1 LVKKKTSDFGIEV
14 KRGLISE
21 EASGIS
27 ISRQCQLLDIP
38 RSTYYYESYLDDA
51 FNISIMHL
59 IDEVYTE
66 NCFYGARRMS
76 IELKKKGYAVGRD
89 LASTLMKRMGIE
101 AVYPKPKLSAA
112 CPEHKIYPYLL
123 RGLKIIRKNQVWS
136 TDITYIRM
144 QNGFLY
150 LVAIIDWFSRY
161 VIAWKLSNSLD
172 GLFCRE
178 TLQEALKRGKP
189 DIFNTDQGAQF
200 TCNDFVEILLANEI
214 SVSMDGRGR
223 AIDNVFI
230 ERLWRSLKQ
239 ENIYIMNYQ
248 NGLEVL
254 NGLRKYFM
262 FYNEKRPH
270 MSLDYCT
277 PAELYGT

>member
-1 LVKKKTSDFGIEV
+1 
-14 KRGLISE
+14 
-21 EASGIS
+21 
-27 ISRQCQLLDIP
+27 
-38 RSTYYYESYLDDA
+38 
-51 FNISIMHL
+51 
-59 IDEVYTE
+59 
-66 NCFYGARRMS
+66 
-76 IELKKKGYAVGRD
+76 
-89 LASTLMKRMGIE
+89 
-101 AVYPKPKLSAA
+101 
-112 CPEHKIYPYLL
+112 
-123 RGLKIIRKNQVWS
+123 
-136 TDITYIRM
+136 M

-239 ENIYIMNYQ
+239 ENIYIMNYR
-248 NGLEVL
+248 NGLEVF
-254 NGLRKYFM
+254 NGLGKYFI